1 VKDLKTHKAI
11 TSIAVLL
18 MVSSVFLAMPQANAQ
33 ALGDTSQ
40 HAHFMQ
46 GLIETIAQ
54 KFGLDQNKVKAIVND
69 YQTQQKKRMQKNM
82 EKRQEDKLS
91 QLVRNGKITDAQ
103 KQAIIKEMAALKAK
117 YNPETMKNLTPEQRK
132 TQRDEMRN
140 EILSWAKAN
149 SIDESYMM
157 GHTLKGGLRGK
168 IH

>member
-1 VKDLKTHKAI
+1 
-11 TSIAVLL
+11 
-18 MVSSVFLAMPQANAQ
+18 
-33 ALGDTSQ
+33 
-40 HAHFMQ
+40 
-46 GLIETIAQ
+46 LIETIAQ

-91 QLVRNGKITDAQ
+91 QLVKNGKITDAQ

-157 GHTLKGGLRGK
+157 GHPFKGGLRGK
-168 IH
+168 MH